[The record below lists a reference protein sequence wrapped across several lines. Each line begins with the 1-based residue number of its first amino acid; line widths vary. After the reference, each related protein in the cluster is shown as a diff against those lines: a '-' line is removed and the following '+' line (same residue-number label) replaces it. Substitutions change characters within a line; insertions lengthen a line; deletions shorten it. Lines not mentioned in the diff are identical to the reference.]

1 MCNRWIINILARQPL
16 RGIFGK
22 ESKFKVWLML
32 ESDTDLFRKAW
43 KVVFYYLAW
52 EGILL
57 KWQNW
62 EINSPLGI
70 NEQLGNKKK
79 TGENDKSGK
88 TIVPDSVPPRMMAQ
102 VNSQC
107 TWHFDAWNPE
117 NNVMVSKV
125 LSFAENKYISLDW
138 WHLKV
143 N

>member
-32 ESDTDLFRKAW
+32 EFDIDLFRKAR

-52 EGILL
+52 EGTRL

-62 EINSPLGI
+62 EINNPLGV
-70 NEQLGNKKK
+70 NKLGNKKK
-79 TGENDKSGK
+79 DVENDKCGK
-88 TIVPDSVPPRMMAQ
+88 TIVPDSIPPRMMAQ

-107 TWHFDAWNPE
+107 TWHSDAWNPA
-117 NNVMVSKV
+117 NNVVSKV
-125 LSFAENKYISLDW
+125 LSFAENKNISLD
-138 WHLKV
+138 L
-143 N
+143 